1 MTPLSS
7 YFSYP
12 KQHQA
17 CQVIKSRIGSVKDA
31 NIAAICPAE
40 EQCFDAVYT
49 ENKRDTN

>member
-1 MTPLSS
+1 MTPWLS
-7 YFSYP
+7 YFSHP
-12 KQHQA
+12 KQYKA
-17 CQVIKSRIGSVKDA
+17 CQVIKSRTGSVKDA